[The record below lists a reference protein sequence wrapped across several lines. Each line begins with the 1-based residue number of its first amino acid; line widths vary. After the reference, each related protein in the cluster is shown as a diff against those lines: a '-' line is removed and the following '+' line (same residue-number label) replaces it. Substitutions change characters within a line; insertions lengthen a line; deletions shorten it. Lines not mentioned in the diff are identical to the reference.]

1 MTGTTKQQLIT
12 DQYAIYNSDNME
24 IMPMLPDRSID
35 LSIYSPPF
43 TGLYQY
49 SSDARAMSNCE
60 TREQFMEQ

>member
-12 DQYAIYNSDNME
+12 DKYAIYNSDNME

-43 TGLYQY
+43 TGLYQ
-49 SSDARAMSNCE
+49 
-60 TREQFMEQ
+60 